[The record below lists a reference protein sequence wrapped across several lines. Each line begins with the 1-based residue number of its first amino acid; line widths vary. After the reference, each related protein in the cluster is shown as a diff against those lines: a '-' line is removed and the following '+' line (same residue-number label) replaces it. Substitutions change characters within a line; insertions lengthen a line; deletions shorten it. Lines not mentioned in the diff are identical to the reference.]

1 MCVRAIS
8 QVPMNSTEPGTAV
21 VLLHVDEHLCVAWK
35 PGGMPVQPDAT
46 GDPSLLEVLAVQLAT
61 KELGLVHR
69 LDRPVSGAVV
79 LSRDADVLR
88 GLNEQFRQREVEK
101 HYWAI
106 VEGVERLG
114 PPGHKQVL
122 EDRITRD
129 GRGNRARIS
138 AASSNAEQVVSRLRF
153 TVLVKGDRLALLEVV
168 PEGGAFHQIRAQLSK
183 AGVPIR
189 GDVKYGA
196 RRGERD
202 RTIALHARSL
212 AFMHPITGRPVHVVA
227 PPPETP
233 VWQAMQRLFSDA
245 ADLGDVRG

>member
-1 MCVRAIS
+1 MS
-8 QVPMNSTEPGTAV
+8 NTESTTG
-21 VLLHVDEHLCVAWK
+21 VLLLFLDEHLCVAWK
-35 PGGMPVQPDAT
+35 PGGMPVQPDTT
-46 GDPSLLEVLAVQLAT
+46 GDLSLLEVLAAQLDT

-114 PPGHKQVL
+114 APGDQEVL

-129 GRGNRARIS
+129 GRGKRARIS
-138 AASSNAEQVVSRLRF
+138 PASVGADEELSRLRY
-153 TVLVKGDRLALLEVV
+153 TVLAKGERLALLEVA

-183 AGVPIR
+183 AGFPIR

-202 RTIALHARSL
+202 RTIALHAQSL
-212 AFMHPITGRPVHVVA
+212 AFVHPITGKPVHVVA
-227 PPPETP
+227 PAPETP
-233 VWQAMQRLFSDA
+233 VWQAMQRLLPGFSA
-245 ADLGDVRG
+245 

>member
-1 MCVRAIS
+1 MS
-8 QVPMNSTEPGTAV
+8 NTDPGSDV

-35 PGGMPVQPDAT
+35 PGGMPVQPDTT
-46 GDPSLLEVLAVQLAT
+46 GDPSLLEVVSDQLGA
-61 KELGLVHR
+61 KDIGLVHR

-106 VEGVERLG
+106 VEGVERLDPLG
-114 PPGHKQVL
+114 EQQLL
-122 EDRITRD
+122 EDHITRD
-129 GRGNRARIS
+129 GRGKRARIS
-138 AASSNAEQVVSRLRF
+138 GGNVGSEEELARLRY
-153 TVLVKGDRLALLEVV
+153 TVLVRGERLALLEVV

-183 AGVPIR
+183 AGFPIR

-212 AFMHPITGRPVHVVA
+212 AFVHPITGKPVRVVA
-227 PPPETP
+227 PPPQTL
-233 VWQAMQRLFSDA
+233 VWQAMQRLLPGA
-245 ADLGDVRG
+245 ADVGATR

>member
-1 MCVRAIS
+1 MCVRVIFP
-8 QVPMNSTEPGTAV
+8 VPMSSTEPGSHV
-21 VLLHVDEHLCVAWK
+21 HVLYVDEHLCVAWK
-35 PGGMPVQPDAT
+35 PGGMPVQPDPT
-46 GDPSLLEVLAVQLAT
+46 GDPSLLEIVAAQLHT

-88 GLNEQFRQREVEK
+88 GLNEQFRKREVLK
-101 HYWAI
+101 RYWAI

-114 PPGHKQVL
+114 PVGDQQDL
-122 EDRITRD
+122 EDLMTRD
-129 GRGNRARIS
+129 GRGKRARIS
-138 AASSNAEQVVSRLRF
+138 AASTGPEEVMACLRY
-153 TVLVKGDRLALLEVV
+153 TVLAKGTRLALLEVL

-183 AGVPIR
+183 AGFPIR

-212 AFMHPITGRPVHVVA
+212 AFVHPITGRPVHAVA

-233 VWQAMQRLFSDA
+233 VWQAMQRLIPA
-245 ADLGDVRG
+245 APGSGSLR